1 MPFEARALVP
11 SGDHP
16 QAAHP
21 AFDDAAEPELT
32 LFDAADDSL
41 PTEGLAAALV
51 RKSRRPIWL
60 RLGPQDRDPGT
71 FLVSLATSAARF
83 GAANVTLELMRTKPG
98 PVYGWPSLF
107 ARLGAEMGGRLS
119 KGGALVL
126 ENVQH
131 AWDRTATFTLLST
144 ELLPALG
151 RAVPC
156 VLVACGSPPHEPP
169 DAWAWRSRDDFNL
182 PLTTARQAL
191 DEIGWPSSRH
201 APEQVTALAARP
213 AVLAAI
219 RAARSSAGPR
229 ALASVLERAHGEE
242 DLLTQLAGVLLAATS
257 EDGRRALALA
267 LWVEYTHPAMTSAV
281 TGESRL
287 PRGLWIQS
295 LEDGWSRVR
304 NNWRGPL
311 CAALGQRFMP
321 SRETLHKAADW
332 LLQAGQGDEAISL
345 YFTLGDHDCA
355 ARAISGC
362 AEDLIDLGRW
372 QALEGWLD
380 RLPPGVSAVY
390 PNFDYVRA
398 EMTAA
403 RGDSVTAGHLYDAA
417 AARYADR
424 NDTGGASRSMLAAS
438 AAAAN
443 AGDLVTARA
452 RARAACSFV
461 ETAGEVSN
469 ANAAMVRM
477 WATWQEGRVALVT
490 GDTDQAL
497 TSFDRAAAVTSGGA
511 AAEPIRKTGQFAT
524 RVAQLRREQEMH
536 REAEAALRRAEH
548 QVLGEL
554 LACVRAPGDRD
565 GGVPGEDGWSDAP
578 AVLKMPGLADSG
590 GAEAVGRWSWTR
602 LRGLRHGRH
611 ARGAHVNGSHGAVL
625 PPNAGESPG
634 FPPVQFAAMAVP
646 PTTSRAWP
654 ARSAGPMALAHA
666 VPEQAVPEGASPRHA
681 APRRT
686 APGRTA
692 PGRLSH
698 AVHAQAEV
706 SVHLLGPMSVVIDD
720 VPVDDWSSTRIRSL
734 FGYLLTHRQPWP
746 AREVLMEVFWPESS
760 PKASRNSLN
769 VAIHGLR
776 RVLRNAKDV
785 PVIVYSG
792 GSYRLHPDVHLW
804 LDVEEF
810 DKLVERGRL
819 HEDAGET
826 DQATA
831 AYEFATGLYRG
842 EFLAD
847 DPYDD
852 WGALIRE
859 RLRLAYL
866 DTLGRLSNLHFN
878 AGQYAAS
885 ANLCQRIIEQDPC
898 REDAYRRLMRCYS
911 RQGQPHLALI
921 QYRACVRTLESE
933 LGVEPDLA
941 TVELH
946 NQIRRHERV

>member
-1 MPFEARALVP
+1 MGGTVPFEARALVP
-11 SGDHP
+11 LGGHP
-16 QAAHP
+16 QAAYP
-21 AFDDAAEPELT
+21 TFDDAAEPELT
-32 LFDAADDSL
+32 LFDVAADSL

-83 GAANVTLELMRTKPG
+83 GAANVTLELMRAKPG

-119 KGGALVL
+119 QGGALVL

-131 AWDRTATFTLLST
+131 AWDRTTTFTLLST
-144 ELLPALG
+144 ELLPAL
-151 RAVPC
+151 AHTVPC
-156 VLVACGSPPHEPP
+156 VLVACGSPPPGVSG
-169 DAWAWRSRDDFNL
+169 AWVRRSRDDLSL
-182 PLTTARQAL
+182 PLTAARRAL
-191 DEIGWPSSRH
+191 DEIGLPLSRR
-201 APEQVTALAARP
+201 APERVTALAARP
-213 AVLAAI
+213 TVLAAI
-219 RAARSSAGPR
+219 RAARCSAGPR
-229 ALASVLERAHGEE
+229 ALANLLERAHDEKE
-242 DLLTQLAGVLLAATS
+242 LLTQLAGVLLAGTS
-257 EDGRRALALA
+257 EDRRHALGLALRI
-267 LWVEYTHPAMTSAV
+267 EYTHPAMTSAV

-287 PRGLWIQS
+287 PQGPWIQS

-304 NNWRGPL
+304 NTWRDPL
-311 CAALGQRFMP
+311 RAALGQRSMP
-321 SRETLHKAADW
+321 SRETLHQAAGW
-332 LLQAGQGDEAISL
+332 LLQAGEGDEAISV

-355 ARAISGC
+355 ARAISSR
-362 AEDLIDLGRW
+362 AEGLIDIGRW
-372 QALEGWLD
+372 QALEDWLD

-398 EMTAA
+398 EITAA
-403 RGDSVTAGHLYDAA
+403 RGDPVTAGRLYDQA

-424 NDTGGASRSMLAAS
+424 KDTGGASRSMLAAS

-452 RARAACSFV
+452 RARAACSLV
-461 ETAGEVSN
+461 ETAGEAN
-469 ANAAMVRM
+469 DANAAMVRM

-490 GDTDQAL
+490 GDTDHAL
-497 TSFDRAAAVTSGGA
+497 ASFGRAAAAASGGA
-511 AAEPIRKTGQFAT
+511 AAEPIRTAGHFAM
-524 RVAQLRREQEMH
+524 RVAELRREQESH
-536 REAEAALRRAEH
+536 REAEAALSRAEH

-554 LACVRAPGDRD
+554 LACVRAAGGRD
-565 GGVPGEDGWSDAP
+565 GGVPGGEGWSDAP
-578 AVLKMPGLADSG
+578 AVLKMPGLAESG
-590 GAEAVGRWSWTR
+590 ATGPVGRWSWR
-602 LRGLRHGRH
+602 WLRGRRAG
-611 ARGAHVNGSHGAVL
+611 GAHVNGSNGAAL
-625 PPNAGESPG
+625 PPNADESPV
-634 FPPVQFAAMAVP
+634 FPAVQFAAMAVP
-646 PTTSRAWP
+646 STGSRAWR
-654 ARSAGPMALAHA
+654 ARSAGPVGQAHTVPERA
-666 VPEQAVPEGASPRHA
+666 VPEAASPRHA

-686 APGRTA
+686 VLGRV
-692 PGRLSH
+692 SH
-698 AVHAQAEV
+698 GVHAQAEV
-706 SVHLLGPMSVVIDD
+706 SVHLLGPISVVIDD
-720 VPVDDWSSTRIRSL
+720 VPVEEWSSARTRSL

-746 AREVLMEVFWPESS
+746 AREVLMEVFWPEKS

-769 VAIHGLR
+769 VAVHGLR
-776 RVLRNAKDV
+776 RVLSKAKDV
-785 PVIVYSG
+785 PIIVYSG
-792 GSYRLHPDVHLW
+792 GTYRLHPDVRLW

-819 HEDAGET
+819 HEDVGET

-852 WGALIRE
+852 WAALIRE

-878 AGQYAAS
+878 TGRYAAS
-885 ANLCQRIIEQDPC
+885 ANLCQRVIEQDPC

-921 QYRACVRTLESE
+921 QYRACLRTLESE

-941 TVELH
+941 TVKLH
-946 NQIRRHERV
+946 NQIRCHEPV

>member
-1 MPFEARALVP
+1 LTI
-11 SGDHP
+11 
-16 QAAHP
+16 
-21 AFDDAAEPELT
+21 FDVAGE
-32 LFDAADDSL
+32 SL

-83 GAANVTLELMRTKPG
+83 GAANVTLELMRAKPG

-107 ARLGAEMGGRLS
+107 ARLGAEMSERLS
-119 KGGALVL
+119 EGGALVL

-131 AWDRTATFTLLST
+131 AWDQTATFTLLST
-144 ELLPALG
+144 ELLPALA

-156 VLVACGSPPHEPP
+156 VLVACGSPPHGVPG
-169 DAWAWRSRDDFNL
+169 AWVRRSRDDFSL
-182 PLTTARQAL
+182 PLTAARRAL
-191 DEIGWPSSRH
+191 GEIGLPLSRH
-201 APEQVTALAARP
+201 APERVTELAARP

-219 RAARSSAGPR
+219 RAARCSAGPR
-229 ALASVLERAHGEE
+229 ALASALERAHGEE
-242 DLLTQLAGVLLAATS
+242 DLLTQLAWVLLAGTS
-257 EDGRRALALA
+257 EDGRRALGLA
-267 LWVEYTHPAMTSAV
+267 LRVEYTHPAMTSAV

-287 PRGLWIQS
+287 PQGPWIQP

-304 NNWRGPL
+304 NNWRDPL
-311 CAALGQRFMP
+311 RAALGQRSMP

-332 LLQAGQGDEAISL
+332 LLQAGESDEAISV
-345 YFTLGDHDCA
+345 YFTLGDHDSA
-355 ARAISGC
+355 ARAISSR
-362 AEDLIDLGRW
+362 AESLINLGRW
-372 QALEGWLD
+372 RALEDWLD

-403 RGDSVTAGHLYDAA
+403 RGDSVTAGRLYDVA

-443 AGDLVTARA
+443 AGDLAAARE
-452 RARAACSFV
+452 RARAACSLV
-461 ETAGEVSN
+461 ETAGEDN
-469 ANAAMVRM
+469 DANAAMVRM

-490 GDTDQAL
+490 GDTDHAL
-497 TSFDRAAAVTSGGA
+497 ASFDRAAAAASGGA
-511 AAEPIRKTGQFAT
+511 AAEPILKAGQFALQ
-524 RVAQLRREQEMH
+524 VAQLRREQETH
-536 REAEAALRRAEH
+536 REAEAALSHAEH

-554 LACVRAPGDRD
+554 LACVRAPGSRD
-565 GGVPGEDGWSDAP
+565 GSVPAGDGWSDAP
-578 AVLKMPGLADSG
+578 AVLKMPGLAESG
-590 GAEAVGRWSWTR
+590 GTGGVGRWSWTR
-602 LRGLRHGRH
+602 LHRLRRGRH
-611 ARGAHVNGSHGAVL
+611 ARGAHVNRSNAAAL
-625 PPNAGESPG
+625 PPNAGESPV
-634 FPPVQFAAMAVP
+634 FPAVQFAAMAVP
-646 PTTSRAWP
+646 PTGSRPWRT
-654 ARSAGPMALAHA
+654 RSAGLTGRAHTVPERA
-666 VPEQAVPEGASPRHA
+666 VPEDGSPRHA
-681 APRRT
+681 ALRRT
-686 APGRTA
+686 APGRV
-692 PGRLSH
+692 PHG
-698 AVHAQAEV
+698 VHAQAEV

-720 VPVDDWSSTRIRSL
+720 VPVDEWSSARTRSL

-776 RVLRNAKDV
+776 RVLRKAKDV

-819 HEDAGET
+819 HEDVGET

-852 WGALIRE
+852 WAAVTRE

-878 AGQYAAS
+878 AGRYAAS

-911 RQGQPHLALI
+911 REGQPHLALM

-941 TVELH
+941 TVTLH
-946 NQIRRHERV
+946 NQIRHHEPV

>member
-1 MPFEARALVP
+1 MPSEARALVP
-11 SGDHP
+11 LGDHP

-21 AFDDAAEPELT
+21 TFDDAAEPELT
-32 LFDAADDSL
+32 LFDVAEDSL
-41 PTEGLAAALV
+41 PTEDLATALV

-71 FLVSLATSAARF
+71 FLASLATSAARF
-83 GAANVTLELMRTKPG
+83 GAASVTLELMRAKPG

-107 ARLGAEMGGRLS
+107 AGLGAEMGGRLS
-119 KGGALVL
+119 EGGALVL

-144 ELLPALG
+144 ELLPALA

-156 VLVACGSPPHEPP
+156 VLVACGSPPHGAPG
-169 DAWAWRSRDDFNL
+169 AWVRRSCDDLSL
-182 PLTTARQAL
+182 PLTAARRAL
-191 DEIGWPSSRH
+191 DEIGLPLSPR
-201 APEQVTALAARP
+201 ATERVTALAARP
-213 AVLAAI
+213 TVLAAI
-219 RAARSSAGPR
+219 RAARCSARPR
-229 ALASVLERAHGEE
+229 ALASALEQAHGEE
-242 DLLTQLAGVLLAATS
+242 DLLTQVADMLLAGTS
-257 EDGRRALALA
+257 EDGRRSLGLALR
-267 LWVEYTHPAMTSAV
+267 VEYTHPAMTSAV
-281 TGESRL
+281 TGESRI
-287 PRGLWIQS
+287 PRGPWIQS

-304 NNWRGPL
+304 NNWRDPL
-311 CAALGQRFMP
+311 RAALGQRSMP
-321 SRETLHKAADW
+321 SHEMLHKAADW
-332 LLQAGQGDEAISL
+332 LLQAGQGDEAISV

-355 ARAISGC
+355 ARAISSR
-362 AEDLIDLGRW
+362 AESLIDLGRW
-372 QALEGWLD
+372 QLLEDWLD
-380 RLPPGVSAVY
+380 RLPPGVSGIY

-403 RGDSVTAGHLYDAA
+403 RGDSVTAGRFYDTA

-424 NDTGGASRSMLAAS
+424 NDTDGASRSMLAAS

-452 RARAACSFV
+452 RARAACSLV
-461 ETAGEVSN
+461 ETAGEAN
-469 ANAAMVRM
+469 DANAAMVRM

-490 GDTDQAL
+490 GDTDHAL
-497 TSFDRAAAVTSGGA
+497 ASFGRAAATASGG
-511 AAEPIRKTGQFAT
+511 AAEPIRKAGQFAM
-524 RVAQLRREQEMH
+524 RVAELRRERESH
-536 REAEAALRRAEH
+536 REAEAALSRAEH
-548 QVLGEL
+548 QLLGDL

-565 GGVPGEDGWSDAP
+565 GGVPGGGGWSGAP
-578 AVLKMPGLADSG
+578 AVLKMPGLAESG
-590 GAEAVGRWSWTR
+590 GAGAVGRWSWTR
-602 LRGLRHGRH
+602 LRGLLHGRH
-611 ARGAHVNGSHGAVL
+611 AGGAYVNGSNGAAQ
-625 PPNAGESPG
+625 PSNADESPV
-634 FPPVQFAAMAVP
+634 FPAVQFAAMAV
-646 PTTSRAWP
+646 TSRGSRAWR
-654 ARSAGPMALAHA
+654 ARSAGA
-666 VPEQAVPEGASPRHA
+666 VGQVHTVSGRAVPEGVSPRHA

-686 APGRTA
+686 VPGRVSRA
-692 PGRLSH
+692 
-698 AVHAQAEV
+698 AHAQAEV

-720 VPVDDWSSTRIRSL
+720 APVDEWSSGRIRSL
-734 FGYLLTHRQPWP
+734 LGYLLTHRKPWP

-776 RVLRNAKDV
+776 RVLREAKDV

-792 GSYRLHPDVHLW
+792 GTYRLHPDVRLW

-810 DKLVERGRL
+810 DRLVERGRL
-819 HEDAGET
+819 HEDVGET

-852 WGALIRE
+852 WAALIRE

-878 AGQYAAS
+878 AGRYAAS

-941 TVELH
+941 TVTLH
-946 NQIRRHERV
+946 NQIRRHEPV